1 MENTGIE
8 WTDSTFNPWHGCM
21 KVSPGCTNCYAEAQD
36 RRFGPSHW
44 GPGSDRKPMSEKYWT
59 QPQRWNEEA
68 KQSGKVHRVF
78 CASMADVF
86 EGHKQTL
93 EHLSR
98 LFDLIIATPYLTWQ
112 LLTKRP
118 ENILGLVPKSWRELF
133 PSNVWMGTSAENQEE
148 LEKRIEHLIHVP
160 AHVLYLSCEP
170 LLGPLTLPV
179 DVNDGAGFVDWI
191 IAGGESGPRARPMHP
206 DWVRSLRDQCQVT
219 GTAFFFKQWGEYLPF
234 CQSDGDNG
242 VTFGTKRFFRSP
254 HNEDKE
260 NIYYKL
266 GKKISGSM
274 LDGKHHK
281 DFPEFV

>member
-1 MENTGIE
+1 
-8 WTDSTFNPWHGCM
+8 
-21 KVSPGCTNCYAEAQD
+21 
-36 RRFGPSHW
+36 
-44 GPGSDRKPMSEKYWT
+44 MSEKYWT

-206 DWVRSLRDQCQVT
+206 DWVRSLRDQCEAT
-219 GTAFFFKQWGEYLPF
+219 GTAFFFKQFGEYLPA
-234 CQSDGDNG
+234 CQTDYIDVEFAKENE
-242 VTFGTKRFFRSP
+242 KFRRQFPSP
-254 HNEDKE
+254 HNPGKM
-260 NIYYKL
+260 NNYYKV
-266 GKKISGSM
+266 GKKAAGSM